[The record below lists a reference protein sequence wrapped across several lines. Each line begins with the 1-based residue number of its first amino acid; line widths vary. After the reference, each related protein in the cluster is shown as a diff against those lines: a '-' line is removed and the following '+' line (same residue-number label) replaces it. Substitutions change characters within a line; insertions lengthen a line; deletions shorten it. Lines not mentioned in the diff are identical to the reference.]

1 MSPEGHVLTGN
12 LEDMPWELRDVFEYG
27 ANFRYQLK
35 AEDTLEAI
43 ELGLECYTRPK
54 LEYWITRNENGSNQP
69 QIDKLKAWKEYVIDQ
84 CKSQIRASDETKQQQ
99 RLTKKKLDAIK
110 KLRKDF
116 VICRVDKTTHNL
128 CVMCKELYKWKLS
141 KELRSEEIYTDAGEE
156 EGNGLLTSEAD
167 ILERHKAFMQE
178 QGYKKFVP
186 KLPYAYLTVKCHK
199 DPIGSRFIVG
209 VAADQRAR
217 NDGEELSIV
226 EKLHF
231 ATTKSPECSTTA
243 ASVWLDKELKK
254 VMTLLE
260 AKDKRLIAEQGISRY
275 WIIEDMERF
284 FQDVKIKDAMGQL
297 KGKKPRTTDFTTMYT
312 SLQQDDIVNNVGKAV
327 EEALSFNE
335 RCSDRDH
342 IRDIAT
348 KTKIMKHVKF
358 IVQNTYIG
366 NDPTYIVRQ
375 TRGLPMGTNCAPR
388 LANLTLYVYEAKYI
402 DRLLHQGKIED
413 ARLHTNTKR
422 FIDDMISF
430 GTEPP
435 GSEWYAGLEH
445 KETTKA
451 TCVEFLGA
459 KIEWKPDG
467 YLDFWVFDKF
477 DEWNFSV
484 IKFPHADS
492 NAAEHQSPGIVTG
505 QLNRFRSIINSVKAF
520 KEATTKLVIQML
532 RRKHS
537 TIQIYKGWEQ
547 HVKKYQGDGYMN
559 YSILRAWFRRMINW
573 AYKNNQHSE
582 AIAYAEQRHRIQL
595 DVAYSPVSPVVQQ
608 LSDQATLGHQQDN
621 EDQGTPSSIET
632 NDTVQQDHVEIVSI
646 NSTPDEDRSH
656 EIISIN
662 STPEQPINSADD
674 NSVENNFL
682 RAFNLSFGRLGQQQ
696 PQNQLQ
702 EQQRRRSSRQRTPR
716 TSLTAS
722 SFSNS
727 RQSYEIRV
735 SKGKNKR

>member
-1 MSPEGHVLTGN
+1 MVRWTGAQ
-12 LEDMPWELRDVFEYG
+12 RDNKGYLCG
-27 ANFRYQLK
+27 
-35 AEDTLEAI
+35 I
-43 ELGLECYTRPK
+43 LG
-54 LEYWITRNENGSNQP
+54 
-69 QIDKLKAWKEYVIDQ
+69 
-84 CKSQIRASDETKQQQ
+84 
-99 RLTKKKLDAIK
+99 
-110 KLRKDF
+110 
-116 VICRVDKTTHNL
+116 
-128 CVMCKELYKWKLS
+128 S
-141 KELRSEEIYTDAGEE
+141 K
-156 EGNGLLTSEAD
+156 
-167 ILERHKAFMQE
+167 
-178 QGYKKFVP
+178 
-186 KLPYAYLTVKCHK
+186 
-199 DPIGSRFIVG
+199 
-209 VAADQRAR
+209 
-217 NDGEELSIV
+217 
-226 EKLHF
+226 
-231 ATTKSPECSTTA
+231 
-243 ASVWLDKELKK
+243 
-254 VMTLLE
+254 
-260 AKDKRLIAEQGISRY
+260 
-275 WIIEDMERF
+275 
-284 FQDVKIKDAMGQL
+284 
-297 KGKKPRTTDFTTMYT
+297 
-312 SLQQDDIVNNVGKAV
+312 
-327 EEALSFNE
+327 
-335 RCSDRDH
+335 
-342 IRDIAT
+342 
-348 KTKIMKHVKF
+348 
-358 IVQNTYIG
+358 
-366 NDPTYIVRQ
+366 
-375 TRGLPMGTNCAPR
+375 
-388 LANLTLYVYEAKYI
+388 
-402 DRLLHQGKIED
+402 
-413 ARLHTNTKR
+413 
-422 FIDDMISF
+422 
-430 GTEPP
+430 
-435 GSEWYAGLEH
+435 
-445 KETTKA
+445 
-451 TCVEFLGA
+451 